1 MCVCIYRYKLN
12 RCAVHLKHD
21 IVHQVYFNKNEIN
34 LKIDVCAIAVTQVDD
49 CKFEQELEQNE

>member
-1 MCVCIYRYKLN
+1 MCLCIYRYKLN

-49 CKFEQELEQNE
+49 